1 MQWTKTQFRKAT
13 EKISSCKTLGEQVD
27 CAPSTTPVASAKGR
41 GAVRKGG
48 PCIFRKNAMSI
59 RTIVYVDAFNLY
71 YGALKDTPYKWLDL
85 LALSR
90 AMLRRDNVVESIKYF
105 TAKVVPRPS
114 DPSAPTRQNL
124 YLRALRT
131 IKADVVLGRFLS
143 HPVRMMLSHPQPGA
157 SPFVEVIKTEEK
169 GSDVN
174 IASQRH
180 GCVSEVFAGAVFD
193 GSHSGGIANFF
204 GSLKGGGSV
213 IVCRARRA
221 VGLVGD
227 GSVKQC

>member
-1 MQWTKTQFRKAT
+1 
-13 EKISSCKTLGEQVD
+13 
-27 CAPSTTPVASAKGR
+27 
-41 GAVRKGG
+41 
-48 PCIFRKNAMSI
+48 MSI

-174 IASQRH
+174 IASHLLLDASRNRMDCAVLITGDSDLTTPVQMARH
-180 GCVSEVFAGAVFD
+180 EFRKTVGVLNPQKQDCKTLRAAASFYAHIRAGVLAASQFPD
-193 GSHSGGIANFF
+193 ELTDSAGTF
-204 GSLKGGGSV
+204 
-213 IVCRARRA
+213 RRP
-221 VGLVGD
+221 
-227 GSVKQC
+227 KEW